1 MPRLNVGGVAYR
13 STRMALTGLQGK
25 CLTLFNVEDAT
36 YVEGEMEVYE
46 YYNDSCNFI
55 KKYY

>member
-1 MPRLNVGGVAYR
+1 
-13 STRMALTGLQGK
+13 MALTGLQGK

-46 YYNDSCNFI
+46 YYKDGCKFI
-55 KKYY
+55 KNIKGNLLPTKINV